1 MILTSSDCYPS
12 SVIINQHKNKGFKKV
27 SKLKHERSHNAKIL
41 EKQNRAVPSYSDIY
55 RLVGH
60 GRLNNKESS
69 SFRRRLV
76 QEFTPSPRNNGHA
89 KPTVLPKPAF
99 KPQKWPYQHNKVKH
113 TVATDYPTSQ
123 DPPHWTYNPPSQDE
137 TDSAMI
143 THFQVKPANN
153 HDNTKVSYGLS

>member
-1 MILTSSDCYPS
+1 M
-12 SVIINQHKNKGFKKV
+12 
-27 SKLKHERSHNAKIL
+27 
-41 EKQNRAVPSYSDIY
+41 
-55 RLVGH
+55 
-60 GRLNNKESS
+60 
-69 SFRRRLV
+69 

-113 TVATDYPTSQ
+113 IVATDYPTAQ

-143 THFQVKPANN
+143 THFQVKPGANQ
-153 HDNTKVSYGLS
+153 DNTKVSYGLS